1 MTLAD
6 ILIPLAGS
14 ISNEKALKMREACDL
29 LESRVD
35 INQRGTN
42 HAHDLISLLT
52 DRVKELER
60 DNLDRRL
67 TKLERAVDVLDRQRV
82 ETLNLRVNGLEHTK
96 DRHKR
101 ILEFIEYECVS
112 PLEDRVSKLESATKN
127 TGEGSTSQTGA
138 VSHSQSGGGSDGT
151 REPARSARIDDRDSM
166 LERVDRIARLDA
178 EVAQLDRNLQAEVVA
193 RVKAHCTCTHEKRLH
208 ANATDGC
215 LVSGCRCETYT
226 GEGRAE
232 EALSGNGRDQE
243 RAQPV
248 RAAPPGAQALDVA
261 GEGREPSRQAAPS
274 PAPSVPFGGV
284 TPEALAHARKVIAD
298 HDAVYGSEIS
308 DAMRG
313 LPVPAP
319 ATGKVPEWVG
329 VLAKLND
336 AHEIVCKVASDR
348 REWRMSIPVRDTDT
362 DMMLSDAINA
372 AENCIRRLIASR
384 APAAPVV
391 DVSRLLIDYW
401 DGTCAT
407 SEEDMTRAL
416 ASQGVKCKEVQ
427 P

>member
-193 RVKAHCTCTHEKRLH
+193 RVKAHCTCTHEKRMH
-208 ANATDGC
+208 ANALNGC
-215 LVSGCRCETYT
+215 LVSGCRCEKYT

-232 EALSGNGRDQE
+232 
-243 RAQPV
+243 
-248 RAAPPGAQALDVA
+248 GARSDDVA
-261 GEGREPSRQAAPS
+261 GPSTQPVQASPTGVREGVSAVDEGSAASRQAAPFPDPI
-274 PAPSVPFGGV
+274 PAWVPSV
-284 TPEALAHARKVIAD
+284 E
-298 HDAVYGSEIS
+298 EIQQFI
-308 DAMRG
+308 DDG
-313 LPVPAP
+313 
-319 ATGKVPEWVG
+319 
-329 VLAKLND
+329 
-336 AHEIVCKVASDR
+336 
-348 REWRMSIPVRDTDT
+348 REGDLR
-362 DMMLSDAINA
+362 A
-372 AENCIRRLIASR
+372 LIASR
-384 APAAPVV
+384 APAQPSVEEMAERLRVARNAWAGYAPGVV
-391 DVSRLLIDYW
+391 ISPSDCWLALD
-401 DGTCAT
+401 
-407 SEEDMTRAL
+407 RA
-416 ASQGVKCKEVQ
+416 AIGGGK
-427 P
+427 